1 MGTSRPH
8 SRLLTGL
15 VSNWFLFHL
24 SALFSVGMLATKCRF
39 WLCPLHLV
47 MLGRSPALHLPTW
60 KAGKEFPGGVSGG
73 SWRPQGGQG
82 EWEWRLP
89 DALGTP
95 AQGRK
100 AASLSTSLGQR
111 SLSSLAPWSAPEIQA
126 PSLGSRLVTRETQGA
141 AYRCRGNP
149 ARARPRSPLG
159 APGWSSHADHGVRS
173 LTKRHLSLEVTLQA

>member
-8 SRLLTGL
+8 SWLLTGL

-24 SALFSVGMLATKCRF
+24 SAQFLVGMLATKCRS

-47 MLGRSPALHLPTW
+47 MLGRSSALRLPTW

-89 DALGTP
+89 DALGMP

-100 AASLSTSLGQR
+100 AASLPTSLGQR
-111 SLSSLAPWSAPEIQA
+111 SLSSLAPWLAPEIQA
-126 PSLGSRLVTRETQGA
+126 PSLGSCLVTRETRERLTVAVGTPPGPGPAHDSGTRQEQP
-141 AYRCRGNP
+141 RG
-149 ARARPRSPLG
+149 PRRLG
-159 APGWSSHADHGVRS
+159 VSENDTCP
-173 LTKRHLSLEVTLQA
+173 

>member
-24 SALFSVGMLATKCRF
+24 SAQFSVGMLATKCRSC
-39 WLCPLHLV
+39 LCPLHLV
-47 MLGRSPALHLPTW
+47 ILGRSPALRLPTW
-60 KAGKEFPGGVSGG
+60 KAGKEFPGEVSGG
-73 SWRPQGGQG
+73 SWRPQRGQG

-100 AASLSTSLGQR
+100 AASLPTSLGQR
-111 SLSSLAPWSAPEIQA
+111 SLSSLAPWLAPEIQA
-126 PSLGSRLVTRETQGA
+126 PSLGSRLVTRETRGA

-149 ARARPRSPLG
+149 ARARPRSRLG
-159 APGWSSHADHGVRS
+159 APGRSSHADHGVWGLR
-173 LTKRHLSLEVTLQA
+173 KRHLSLE

>member
-1 MGTSRPH
+1 MSH
-8 SRLLTGL
+8 LLDLERSGDFKTTQQVTNGL

-24 SALFSVGMLATKCRF
+24 SAQFSVGMLATKCRS

-47 MLGRSPALHLPTW
+47 MLGRSSDLRLPTW

-89 DALGTP
+89 DALGMP

-100 AASLSTSLGQR
+100 AASLPTSLGQR
-111 SLSSLAPWSAPEIQA
+111 SLSSLAPWLAPEIQA
-126 PSLGSRLVTRETQGA
+126 PSLGSCLVTRETRGA

-149 ARARPRSPLG
+149 ARARPRSRLR
-159 APGWSSHADHGVRS
+159 APGRSSQADLGIWGLR
-173 LTKRHLSLEVTLQA
+173 K

>member
-8 SRLLTGL
+8 SWLLTGL

-24 SALFSVGMLATKCRF
+24 SAQFLVGMLATKCRS

-47 MLGRSPALHLPTW
+47 MLGRSSALRLPTW

-89 DALGTP
+89 DALGMP

-100 AASLSTSLGQR
+100 AASLPTSLGQR
-111 SLSSLAPWSAPEIQA
+111 SLQPRSVVGSRNPGSESWLVPCHSGDAGSGLPLPWEPRPGQA
-126 PSLGSRLVTRETQGA
+126 PLTTR
-141 AYRCRGNP
+141 
-149 ARARPRSPLG
+149 
-159 APGWSSHADHGVRS
+159 APGRSSHADLGVWGLR
-173 LTKRHLSLEVTLQA
+173 K